1 MIRNSYI
8 LLSSCDFLIGD
19 YTRRVIAYVVF
30 AKEYIIFT
38 SNLKAKKPVDPKNSS
53 GSIASPSTPTNIISY
68 LYDYAF
74 STTNMNISSIDPTLQ
89 TYDVEDLDATETIDE
104 TTTGIGIIDVS
115 SCENSSTRK
124 YDGITGAMGSDGLM
138 LMMMMHKKYDGE
150 FFGVR
155 NYR

>member
-1 MIRNSYI
+1 
-8 LLSSCDFLIGD
+8 
-19 YTRRVIAYVVF
+19 
-30 AKEYIIFT
+30 
-38 SNLKAKKPVDPKNSS
+38 
-53 GSIASPSTPTNIISY
+53 
-68 LYDYAF
+68 
-74 STTNMNISSIDPTLQ
+74 MNISSIDPTLQ

-115 SCENSSTRK
+115 SCENPSTRK